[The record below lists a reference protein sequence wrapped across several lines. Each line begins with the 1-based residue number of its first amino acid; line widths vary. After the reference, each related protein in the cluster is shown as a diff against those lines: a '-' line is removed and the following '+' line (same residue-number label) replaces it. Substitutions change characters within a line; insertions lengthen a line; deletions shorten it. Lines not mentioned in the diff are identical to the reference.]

1 MFSQISISEIFET
14 LNNSDVEEEANIE
27 DEGDEESS
35 EDGTDESPEDNSAI
49 DDASQALVVS
59 FQTVETEIEQL
70 QGNLD
75 KISFTSVIISNAS
88 AVNNLTIEAP
98 SLDDNLIYDL
108 TKNHKLFN
116 DLNIRIGGNNL
127 PRFSC
132 ACHKLNIVIQSSI
145 ETQGKLKDIIK
156 GSVIFHPHY
165 FLFYL

>member
-1 MFSQISISEIFET
+1 LFSQISISEIFET

-75 KISFTSVIISNAS
+75 KISFTSVIIIMP
-88 AVNNLTIEAP
+88 VL
-98 SLDDNLIYDL
+98 
-108 TKNHKLFN
+108 
-116 DLNIRIGGNNL
+116 
-127 PRFSC
+127 
-132 ACHKLNIVIQSSI
+132 SI
-145 ETQGKLKDIIK
+145 TSRLKRLLLMII
-156 GSVIFHPHY
+156 
-165 FLFYL
+165 

>member
-1 MFSQISISEIFET
+1 LFSQISISEIFET

-108 TKNHKLFN
+108 TKNHKVFN

-156 GSVIFHPHY
+156 GSVIFHY